1 MRECLGQR
9 GGAAQDILFLQ
20 CMQKP
25 DSNLIFTIGDEMFHE
40 TEGTVSAFPE
50 GTIQSGLTS
59 DNEEKF
65 LSFVVL
71 VIKVKGQTQLF
82 RDTQVLKGIVRGM
95 VAAEMGL
102 VWEGSVF
109 LIP

>member
-1 MRECLGQR
+1 
-9 GGAAQDILFLQ
+9 
-20 CMQKP
+20 MQES
-25 DSNLIFTIGDEMFHE
+25 DSNLIFTISAEIHK

-50 GTIQSGLTS
+50 DTIQSGLAS
-59 DNEEKF
+59 DNKEKF

-71 VIKVKGQTQLF
+71 VIKVRGQPQLF
-82 RDTQVLKGIVRGM
+82 RNTQALRGIVRGM

-102 VWEGSVF
+102 VWEGSGF

>member
-1 MRECLGQR
+1 
-9 GGAAQDILFLQ
+9 
-20 CMQKP
+20 MQKP
-25 DSNLIFTIGDEMFHE
+25 ESKLIFTISDEMFHE

-50 GTIQSGLTS
+50 DTIPSGLAS

-71 VIKVKGQTQLF
+71 VIKVKGQPQLF
-82 RDTQVLKGIVRGM
+82 RDTQVLRGIVRGM

-102 VWEGSVF
+102 VWEGSGF